1 MNNLANMLP
10 WSQEAEQ
17 SILGGLLLD
26 CQRGFDRVQP
36 LEPQHFFDARH
47 GDIYRV
53 IRQLIAKRQP
63 VDVIT
68 VFESLRDEGKSD
80 EAGGLPYLNS
90 LAQYVPSAAH
100 VHRYAAIIRD
110 KAMRR
115 ALLEAADQA
124 LEVASLA
131 DGDMASKLDKITSLF
146 GSLQRQQVAKV
157 PRTLAEVALER
168 TAHYEDLQAGRAI
181 SGWPTHLAL
190 LNIQLNGGLR
200 PGCLYYQAAR
210 PGVGKTSLS
219 LDIAAKAGLR
229 TLFLSQEMTSEQLAD
244 RGVAN
249 VGRVRYA
256 ALQNGS
262 LEPDDWARVVDAIES
277 PSLKEIYIDD
287 QGSLTLSDIRAK
299 AKMVPGL
306 QLLVLDYLQLCAG
319 SAGAGANRNAEI
331 EQISRGLKS
340 LAKELGIAVLALSQ
354 LNRQVE
360 QRTNKR
366 PVLSDL
372 RDSGSIEQDADA
384 VMLLWPVRDL
394 GTDAKLIGIDIAKNR
409 QGRTGEIALHF
420 NGETQTWGIST
431 ESLQL
436 TGPRHEST
444 GRRGLGHYD

>member
-68 VFESLRDEGKSD
+68 VFESLRDEGRSD

-168 TAHYEDLQAGRAI
+168 TATGTSPPQSSI
-181 SGWPTHLAL
+181 S
-190 LNIQLNGGLR
+190 
-200 PGCLYYQAAR
+200 
-210 PGVGKTSLS
+210 
-219 LDIAAKAGLR
+219 
-229 TLFLSQEMTSEQLAD
+229 
-244 RGVAN
+244 
-249 VGRVRYA
+249 
-256 ALQNGS
+256 
-262 LEPDDWARVVDAIES
+262 
-277 PSLKEIYIDD
+277 
-287 QGSLTLSDIRAK
+287 
-299 AKMVPGL
+299 
-306 QLLVLDYLQLCAG
+306 VL
-319 SAGAGANRNAEI
+319 
-331 EQISRGLKS
+331 
-340 LAKELGIAVLALSQ
+340 
-354 LNRQVE
+354 
-360 QRTNKR
+360 
-366 PVLSDL
+366 
-372 RDSGSIEQDADA
+372 
-384 VMLLWPVRDL
+384 
-394 GTDAKLIGIDIAKNR
+394 
-409 QGRTGEIALHF
+409 
-420 NGETQTWGIST
+420 
-431 ESLQL
+431 
-436 TGPRHEST
+436 
-444 GRRGLGHYD
+444 